1 VPYRL
6 WNSAQ
11 RPETPF
17 VLDRSQIQ
25 SIIPHRDPFLL
36 IDRVLEL
43 VPGERVV
50 AEKDVTGEEDFFRGH
65 FPGRPIMPGVL
76 IIEALAQAGAVAA
89 LSSPEHSGKLALF
102 GAVEKARF
110 RRNVVP
116 GEVLRLEVD
125 VVRSRG
131 PVGQGDGRAYVGDQL
146 ACSALLTFFLSDKQ

>member
-1 VPYRL
+1 ML
-6 WNSAQ
+6 N
-11 RPETPF
+11 
-17 VLDRSQIQ
+17 RSQIQ

-36 IDRVLEL
+36 VDRVLEL
-43 VPGERVV
+43 VPGEHVV

-76 IIEALAQAGAVAA
+76 IIEALAQAGAVAV
-89 LSSPEHSGKLALF
+89 LSAPERSGKLALF

-110 RRNVVP
+110 RRSVVP

-131 PVGQGDGRAYVGDQL
+131 PVGHGDGRAYVGDQL